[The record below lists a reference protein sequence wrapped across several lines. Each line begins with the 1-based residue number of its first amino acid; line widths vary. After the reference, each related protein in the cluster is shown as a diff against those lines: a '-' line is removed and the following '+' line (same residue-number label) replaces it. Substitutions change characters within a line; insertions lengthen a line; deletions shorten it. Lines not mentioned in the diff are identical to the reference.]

1 MNGLTL
7 CDFYYTIIVVDH
19 NIGGSLGIM
28 KITSKQ
34 IAEICGV
41 TRGTVDRALNNRPGI
56 SVATRE
62 KILKVTEDLGYRP
75 HFLAQSLVKGKT
87 KTLGIVLFDIHNRIF
102 SQLFHSF
109 EAEARK
115 QGYFIYLV
123 LSNKD
128 KELEIEYIISLLDRK
143 VDGIALSP
151 INMGTKF
158 ESFLNRSNV
167 PILSFANRLSARFP
181 FVWIDDKQA
190 IKEAV
195 NHIVSKGYRTIIYL
209 SPPLRNKGKK
219 NIYVPEQRHKGFLE
233 ACQALPDIKYNVV
246 TDKDYLMAIERLINE
261 AEDKPAI
268 LCSSDIYALDIL
280 RFLKIHK
287 IRVPEQVG
295 VMGFDNIDILNYVNP
310 PLTTIDFNVDE
321 IGRRSAQLLIES
333 IKGKDIPLRT
343 NVAYTIID
351 RDSL

>member
-1 MNGLTL
+1 MQ
-7 CDFYYTIIVVDH
+7 V
-19 NIGGSLGIM
+19 
-28 KITSKQ
+28 TSKQ

-56 SVATRE
+56 SAATRE
-62 KILKVTEDLGYRP
+62 KILKVAEDLGYRP
-75 HFLAQSLVKGKT
+75 HFLAQSLVKGQT
-87 KTLGIVLFDIHNRIF
+87 KTLGVILFDIHNRIF

-109 EAEARK
+109 EEEARR

-128 KELEIEYIISLLDRK
+128 KNLEIEYISSLLDRR

-151 INMGTKF
+151 INSGLKF
-158 ESFLNRSNV
+158 ESFLNRSNI
-167 PILSFANRLSARFP
+167 PILSFGNRLSARFP

-190 IKEAV
+190 MKDAV
-195 NHIVSKGYRTIIYL
+195 NHVVSKGYRYIIYV
-209 SPPLRNKGKK
+209 SPPLRNKGRE
-219 NIYVPEQRHKGFLE
+219 NTYSPEQRHKGFLE
-233 ACQALPDIKYNVV
+233 ACEALPDIQLNVV
-246 TDKDYLMAIERLINE
+246 TDKDYLMTINRLIVE
-261 AEDKPAI
+261 SKEKPVI
-268 LCSSDIYALDIL
+268 LCSSDFYALDIL
-280 RFLKIHK
+280 RYLKTQK

-321 IGRRSAQLLIES
+321 IGRRSVELLIGN
-333 IKGKDIPLRT
+333 IKGNEIPLRT
-343 NVAYTIID
+343 NVPYTIID

>member
-1 MNGLTL
+1 
-7 CDFYYTIIVVDH
+7 
-19 NIGGSLGIM
+19 M
-28 KITSKQ
+28 KVTSKQ

-56 SVATRE
+56 SAETRQKIMKVAE
-62 KILKVTEDLGYRP
+62 ELGYRP
-75 HFLAQSLVKGKT
+75 HFLAQSLVKGET

-128 KELEIEYIISLLDRK
+128 KELEIEYINSLLDRK

-151 INMGTKF
+151 INKGTKF

-167 PILSFANRLSARFP
+167 PILSFGNRLSARFP

-195 NHIVSKGYRTIIYL
+195 SHIVSRGYRTFIYV
-209 SPPLRNKGKK
+209 SPPLRNKGKE

-233 ACQALPDIKYNVV
+233 ACKALTDIRYHVI
-246 TDKDYLMAIERLINE
+246 TDRDYLMTIKRLVNE

-280 RFLKIHK
+280 RFLKTHK
-287 IRVPEQVG
+287 IRVPEHVG

-321 IGRRSAQLLIES
+321 IGRRSAELLIEN

-343 NVAYTIID
+343 NVGYTIID